1 MSRPGRPFAV
11 AILLLFGVVS
21 AARLVAIPT
30 EAPFDLARWSTYALM
45 PSLALW
51 VLAQPRS
58 ADPNSLHRAG
68 RGWRLQPGGPA
79 LVVAALLCSTA
90 GDVLLGYG
98 DDLFLAGMGAFAVAH
113 LCYISYFVRSGAL
126 RSRRWLP
133 VAIGYAVV
141 LLGLIGWLWSGLGD
155 LRIPLVAYAL
165 LLAGTA
171 VTSAGL
177 GLRTGVGG
185 GLFFVSD
192 ALIAVGLADRPQPP
206 MPDMWVMATYILAQY
221 LLASGAVRAQTTEE
235 AGRAQESYA
244 YL

>member
-1 MSRPGRPFAV
+1 MSQPRARPAV

-21 AARLVAIPT
+21 AARLVAIPSDLS
-30 EAPFDLARWSTYALM
+30 FDLARWSTFALM

-51 VLAQPRS
+51 VLVR
-58 ADPNSLHRAG
+58 
-68 RGWRLQPGGPA
+68 RGSA
-79 LVVAALLCSTA
+79 LVVAALLCSAA

-113 LCYISYFVRSGAL
+113 LCYITYFVRSGAL
-126 RSRRWLP
+126 RSVRRRP
-133 VAIGYAVV
+133 VVVVGYAVA
-141 LLGLIGWLWSGLGD
+141 LLVLIGWLWSGLGD
-155 LRIPLVAYAL
+155 LRVPLVGYAL

-171 VTSAGL
+171 VTSAGF
-177 GLRTGVGG
+177 GLWAGVGG

-221 LLASGAVRAQTTEE
+221 LLASGSMRAPTTEE
-235 AGRAQESYA
+235 AGRAQESHA
-244 YL
+244 HV